1 MGNLSTMNTALIT
14 NGDKMKAPASLKP
27 SHYPFKYT
35 EQSNTFMP
43 RGRLVTADGQILV
56 DGINSG
62 DFGYRLALCINFC
75 EGADNSDLENILLL
89 ELLAVLKNNT

>member
-1 MGNLSTMNTALIT
+1 MTLPKITEAEGEELTARHT
-14 NGDKMKAPASLKP
+14 PDPLKP

-43 RGRLVTADGQILV
+43 KGRLVTADGQIIV
-56 DGINSG
+56 DGIMSG

-75 EGADNSDLENILLL
+75 EGADNFDLENILLL
-89 ELLAVLKNNT
+89 ELLVAIQATK